1 MEQFGLYL
9 VKSSIGIAVL
19 YGFYWIFL
27 RNETYYKWN
36 RLYLLVSLLV
46 SMVVPLFSFSWVRG
60 SGNIISSYM
69 EPIIINGYY
78 KPGMTIHNLNSISIL
93 SIIYI
98 CGAVFFTLRFLS
110 SVARIHYLY
119 QRFPKVNY
127 NGFKAIILDN
137 NQSTFTFF
145 NYLFLTRNDYE
156 NKDVDEIM
164 VHERAHRDGFHSF
177 DCVLLELITIIQWFN
192 PFIWLLKHSLTS
204 EHEFVADSRVL
215 NEGFDK
221 VRYQKL
227 LFEKSLGISTLSL
240 TNNFTYSLKKR
251 LKMMTTYKS
260 GSYAKVKYMLAL
272 PVILLTVLSFAVD
285 VDSYA
290 QKGKIYDKVDVMAK
304 YQNGD
309 ISGVRKFIAE
319 NVTYPESALK
329 NNVSAKIYVEFVV
342 NEKGEVS
349 DVQIARSDIL
359 DNKGNEVVVVGDKS
373 GDNPEIDS
381 KSVADLEAEAIRVIK
396 LLSGFTPAI
405 KDGKK
410 VSTQFTFPINFV
422 LSEKES

>member
-1 MEQFGLYL
+1 
-9 VKSSIGIAVL
+9 
-19 YGFYWIFL
+19 
-27 RNETYYKWN
+27 
-36 RLYLLVSLLV
+36 
-46 SMVVPLFSFSWVRG
+46 
-60 SGNIISSYM
+60 
-69 EPIIINGYY
+69 
-78 KPGMTIHNLNSISIL
+78 
-93 SIIYI
+93 
-98 CGAVFFTLRFLS
+98 
-110 SVARIHYLY
+110 
-119 QRFPKVNY
+119 
-127 NGFKAIILDN
+127 
-137 NQSTFTFF
+137 
-145 NYLFLTRNDYE
+145 
-156 NKDVDEIM
+156 
-164 VHERAHRDGFHSF
+164 
-177 DCVLLELITIIQWFN
+177 
-192 PFIWLLKHSLTS
+192 
-204 EHEFVADSRVL
+204 
-215 NEGFDK
+215 
-221 VRYQKL
+221 
-227 LFEKSLGISTLSL
+227 
-240 TNNFTYSLKKR
+240 
-251 LKMMTTYKS
+251 MTTYKS

-272 PVILLTVLSFAVD
+272 PVILLTVLSFVVH

-359 DNKGNEVVVVGDKS
+359 DNKGNEVVVVGYKS